1 MRTWILALIVIGMTA
16 MSASAEEVKCPVTS
30 PINLPIT
37 HAFISFVDKEYFK
50 KEAPWG
56 DRGAYGYGH
65 ALGRLARAV
74 QSQTDRH
81 EAFECVK
88 LAVEQKVLNE
98 GLKGDLVYA
107 SRLLAIFKNASL
119 GMHDEK
125 VAKATGVTSTAPLYH
140 LFGGKIKNPTISP
153 KTPRTVVKTQPVP
166 PTPPKGKGTIIK
178 SQPGVL
184 SPVPSG
190 GPPISPVS
198 GKIPQCDRGANWNFT
213 AADKA
218 ISNAVSLTGGSLSD
232 CQGSNWNTCQKIMD
246 QLNIARDHIF
256 QTFDQ
261 NHDGVNDCK
270 IKCLFD
276 DVAHKAKQLIAWEK
290 WLLEKH
296 YPGARGLANIYYTIN
311 ARRGIPMCKDKLD
324 DKNMQAGVDLP
335 GSDFKSFFL
344 DQPLPAL
351 CRNACQNNQRCK
363 AWTFVKPH
371 IQGNKAKCW
380 LKHSVPKP
388 IKDGCCVSG
397 VTPTGSK
404 KVPQVPANAYVIDWV
419 EIPKLSYQ
427 TTGSIICDVQISK
440 GSRVNDCK
448 HHKDEGIL
456 KVQIQHN
463 FRLRAEN
470 GNTFVPGEKVY
481 LEISGSISGH
491 STGYSTGD
499 YVAAYFEPRGGSFKT
514 ESKSGDGDG
523 WAMNNSDL
531 PQIGRERRG
540 SASMKLTR
548 VATFPDTKGKPVKIV
563 LTGSNNS
570 SLVIYHLKPVKK

>member
-1 MRTWILALIVIGMTA
+1 MALIIIGMTA
-16 MSASAEEVKCPVTS
+16 TNASAVECSS
-30 PINLPIT
+30 PSPKTLPIWQD
-37 HAFISFVDKEYFK
+37 FKSFVEKEYYQGEKGGGGRRYAF
-50 KEAPWG
+50 
-56 DRGAYGYGH
+56 GH
-65 ALGRLARAV
+65 ALGRLASAV
-74 QSQTDRH
+74 QGQPDRH

-88 LAVEQKVLNE
+88 LVLE
-98 GLKGDLVYA
+98 REISLLVA
-107 SRLLAIFKNASL
+107 MGAPENARVLYSTVMEAAM
-119 GMHDEK
+119 GMHDEE
-125 VAKATGVTSTAPLYH
+125 VAKLTGVTSTEPLYH
-140 LFGGKIKNPTISP
+140 LFGGKIQQPTSP
-153 KTPRTVVKTQPVP
+153 AKAPVP
-166 PTPPKGKGTIIK
+166 IVKIQPAPLTKKPGTIIK

-184 SPVPSG
+184 PPLPSG
-190 GPPISPVS
+190 GSPTS
-198 GKIPQCDRGANWNFT
+198 SSTGNIEQCQFGANWKLST
-213 AADKA
+213 ARKA
-218 ISNAVSLTGGSLSD
+218 ISNAWNLRGRILSD
-232 CQGSNWNTCQKIMD
+232 CQGSNWSICQNIMD

-276 DVAHKAKQLIAWEK
+276 DAAQEAQKLIAWEN
-290 WLLEKH
+290 WLLKRY

-311 ARRGIPMCKDKLD
+311 EHREIPMCKVKLD

-335 GSDFKSFFL
+335 GMDFKSFFL
-344 DQPLPAL
+344 DQSLPAL
-351 CRNACQNNQRCK
+351 CRNACQNNKRCK
-363 AWTFVKPH
+363 AWTFVKPD

-380 LKHSVPKP
+380 LKHSVPKSV
-388 IKDGCCVSG
+388 KDSCCVSG
-397 VTPTGSK
+397 VISIGSK
-404 KVPQVPANAYVIDWV
+404 ITPVPPLPANAYVIDKI
-419 EIPKLSYQ
+419 EIPRPTYQ
-427 TTGSIICDVQISK
+427 TTGSIICDIQISNS
-440 GSRVNDCK
+440 SRVNHCK

-499 YVAAYFEPRGGSFKT
+499 YVQARLEPSSGSFKT

-523 WAMNNSDL
+523 WSLNNSDL

-540 SASMKLTR
+540 SASMQLTR

-570 SLVIYHLKPVKK
+570 SLVTYHLKPVK